1 MRLFIGIFLPE
12 EIRKKVEEIQAKLEK
27 SGLFNGKYAE
37 LENLHLTLKF
47 LGEVDKEKLEK
58 IQKSL
63 SEVREESFNAKIDQA
78 GLFTPSRPRIVWLH
92 LGGPEELQKQI
103 DEAMAKEG
111 FVKEE
116 RFMSHITIARVKH
129 ITPIASKKLM
139 EELKRINLQASF
151 KIEKFALI
159 ESELTPR
166 GAKYDIVGEFRLS

>member
-12 EIRKKVEEIQAKLEK
+12 EIRKQVEEIQRKLEK

-47 LGEVDKEKLEK
+47 LGEVDEGKLEEIK
-58 IQKSL
+58 EALKQIKSK
-63 SEVREESFNAKIDQA
+63 SFNSSLEGA

-92 LGGPEELQKQI
+92 LAGAEELQKQI
-103 DEAMAKEG
+103 DAVMEKEG
-111 FVKEE
+111 FKKEE

-139 EELKRINLQASF
+139 EELKKIKLGKEF
-151 KIEKFALI
+151 KVNKFSLIKSVLTEKGPEYEVIEEF
-159 ESELTPR
+159 EL
-166 GAKYDIVGEFRLS
+166 S